1 MTHPLTAATW
11 AARGPSILTRKP
23 GDEQPQRV
31 DPDEEPKQTRAMV
44 PGSTHKLLVDV
55 EGIVAMRRQGYEWKA
70 ISKAFDCAISTCRAR
85 VREVAPDLLTT
96 KRRGS
101 ASPKPGSQIV
111 IRNQADADKTAR
123 IKGTGGRP

>member
-1 MTHPLTAATW
+1 MTNPLTEAVW

-23 GDEQPQRV
+23 GDDRTPRV

-55 EGIVAMRRQGYEWKA
+55 EGIVQMRRQGYEWKA
-70 ISKAFDCAISTCRAR
+70 ISKAFDCAVSTCRSR
-85 VREVAPDLLTT
+85 VREVEPALLAT

-111 IRNQADADKTAR
+111 IRNQADADKTAH

>member
-11 AARGPSILTRKP
+11 AARGPSILTRKR
-23 GDEQPQRV
+23 GDDALPRV
-31 DPDEEPKQTRAMV
+31 NPDETPKQTRPMV
-44 PGSTHKLLVDV
+44 PGSTHKLLVDA

-70 ISKAFDCAISTCRAR
+70 ISKAFDCAVSTCRSR
-85 VREVAPDLLTT
+85 VREVEPALLTT

-111 IRNQADADKTAR
+111 IRDQADADKTAR
-123 IKGTGGRP
+123 IKGNGGRP